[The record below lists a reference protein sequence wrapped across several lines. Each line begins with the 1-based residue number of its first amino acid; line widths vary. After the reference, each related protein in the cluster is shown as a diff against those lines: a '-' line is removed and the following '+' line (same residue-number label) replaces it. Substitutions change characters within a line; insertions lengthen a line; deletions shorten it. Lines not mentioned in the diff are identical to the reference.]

1 MDYCVSLDCYNIS
14 SKLDRNNKSY
24 IYGEVNPKDI
34 INIIKQF
41 NYENCSF
48 LDIGSGCGKI
58 IISISNELKIFCTGV
73 EIDDYRFNKSLE
85 LLNDFDFN
93 GSVEILNRD
102 FKDIY
107 FGNYD
112 LIYCCNIIFEKEDN
126 KYLYNKLLKEF
137 NGYLFLFDYDSK
149 LKKYLIYEKNIRS
162 SWSKNVILYVFFI
175 Y

>member
-1 MDYCVSLDCYNIS
+1 MDYCVSSDCYDVS
-14 SKLDRNNKSY
+14 SNLDKNSKSY

-34 INIIKQF
+34 INLIKEF

-58 IISISNELKIFCTGV
+58 IISVANELQLICSGV
-73 EIDDYRFNKSLE
+73 EIDNFRFNKSLE
-85 LLNDFDFN
+85 LLNDFEIN
-93 GSVEILNRD
+93 GFVEILNKD
-102 FKDIY
+102 FKDIH
-107 FGNYD
+107 FGSYD
-112 LIYCCNIIFEKEDN
+112 FIYCCNTIFEKEDN
-126 KYLYNKLLKEF
+126 KTLYNKILKEF

-162 SWSKNVILYVFFI
+162 SWSKNVILYVFLI